1 MKKPSRGPSQRID
14 GEITGDD
21 DGDGIKNGA
30 IHIARGGENDLV
42 EFIFLAMAEAE
53 LAVNVFN
60 HDDGAV
66 NDDAEVYGADGEEV
80 GGFTGGVEK
89 DEGKQKSERNGERGN
104 NGSTDANQKEDQD
117 DENECHA
124 PKKIPFDRV
133 GGDFDEIAAVIVGT
147 HFDVGREKIAV
158 NFDGFFLNAFE
169 NILRLFASAHENDA
183 FDGVGVVFPFF
194 PFVLEPKNA
203 ETRSVADDDAA
214 DILHAYGGAVAAAD
228 NNFADVVG
236 GFD

>member
-158 NFDGFFLNAFE
+158 NFDGF
-169 NILRLFASAHENDA
+169 
-183 FDGVGVVFPFF
+183 GVVFPFF